1 MNKKA
6 CTETTLKLTEIT
18 IVNTATAILAN
29 LIVNIIDGNSFSSSA
44 DDPPAVA
51 LLLLL
56 ELLRLVPPLVG
67 AGVSTSNDAGAG
79 AGADNQLGASDDAIF
94 SINMFC

>member
-1 MNKKA
+1 M
-6 CTETTLKLTEIT
+6 T

-44 DDPPAVA
+44 DDPAVA

-56 ELLRLVPPLVG
+56 ELLRLVPPVG